1 MYDIIIKN
9 GLIVDGT
16 GGKPYHGYVCI
27 KGETIARVV
36 RYDSDCGAASS
47 ECSGSIPE
55 AALVLDAGG
64 HVISPGFID
73 IHTHSDYSHLSDPL
87 RRSCVGSGLT
97 LEVVGNCGKSAIP
110 VADPTT
116 EHLYAISN
124 LISSTV
130 SRADFHAYDVESFGE
145 NIAEKGSAVNVATLI
160 GHGNL
165 RNMISGM
172 EMRQLTP
179 EELDRMCELCG
190 RMLDQ
195 GALGVSLGLIYVP
208 GNFCNTDELMALA
221 RVVASRGKVIC
232 VHMRNEN
239 DHVFEAVDEVINISR
254 ETGCRMEI
262 SHFKLMG
269 RRQWGKAREL
279 LARIDRAKA
288 QGARITCDQYP
299 YTFSMSGIA
308 ACFPTWA
315 QDGGH
320 PALAARAAD
329 DETWEKMLPEAM
341 RIIDSRGG
349 IENITIC
356 NTGRVN
362 YPEMIGKTWPELA
375 AEQGLPVMDA
385 LRAAVIKC
393 NGTMMCFYKNMS
405 DEDVLTIM
413 SRPDVSVIS
422 DGTGFNV
429 DRYTG
434 APHPRNIGTFPRFLR
449 LAREH
454 DLMPIE
460 TAVAKMTSLP
470 ASVMKL
476 DDRFG
481 FLREGYAASIT
492 VFDKDTVSDHASM
505 KDGTLAS
512 EGIDLVLVNGRV
524 VFDHGTHTG
533 DLPGRLIVR

>member
-1 MYDIIIKN
+1 MYDIVIAN

-16 GGKPYHGYVCI
+16 GGKPYHGAVCI
-27 KGETIARVV
+27 QGDTIAKIV
-36 RYDSDCGAASS
+36 RYD
-47 ECSGSIPE
+47 EWQIPE
-55 AALVLDAGG
+55 GTPAAIPDAKQVCDACG
-64 HVISPGFID
+64 HVIAPGFID
-73 IHTHSDYSHLSDPL
+73 IHTHSDYSHLSDPR

-97 LEVVGNCGKSAIP
+97 LEVVGNCGKSSIP
-110 VADPTT
+110 VADPNS
-116 EHLYAISN
+116 ENLYALSN
-124 LISSTV
+124 LIARGV
-130 SRADFHAYDVESFGE
+130 SRNDFHAYDVTSYGE
-145 NIAEKGSAVNVATLI
+145 NISVKGSAINIATLI

-165 RNMISGM
+165 RNMIAGF

-179 EELDRMCELCG
+179 GELQRMCDLCDD
-190 RMLDQ
+190 MLTQ
-195 GALGVSLGLIYVP
+195 GAMGVSLGLIYVP
-208 GNFCNTDELMALA
+208 GNFCNTAELIALA
-221 RVVASRGKVIC
+221 RVVARHGKVMC

-239 DHVFEAVDEVINISR
+239 DRVFEAVDEVISISR

-269 RRQWGKAREL
+269 TRQWGKAREL

-288 QGARITCDQYP
+288 QGVRVTCDQYP

-315 QDGGH
+315 QDGGN
-320 PALAARAAD
+320 PALAARVAD
-329 DETWEKMLPEAM
+329 DVTWERILPEAM
-341 RIIDSRGG
+341 KIIDSRGG
-349 IENITIC
+349 IGNITIC

-422 DGTGFNV
+422 DGTGYNIDCF
-429 DRYTG
+429 TG
-434 APHPRNIGTFPRFLR
+434 APHPRNVGTFPRFFR
-449 LAREH
+449 MVRENN
-454 DLMPIE
+454 LMPIE
-460 TAVAKMTSLP
+460 TAVTKVTSLP
-470 ASVMKL
+470 ASVMML

-481 FLREGYAASIT
+481 FIKEGCAASVT
-492 VFDKDTVSDHASM
+492 VFDKDTISDQATM
-505 KDGTLAS
+505 QDGTLAS
-512 EGIDLVLVNGRV
+512 KGIDYVIVNGSV
-524 VFDHGTHTG
+524 VFDHGTHS
-533 DLPGRLIVR
+533 DALPGKLVKR